1 MGVRGRL
8 RADYL
13 GEDVRSGLTPY
24 ERRCAVYEGERSNIC
39 SEYINLTEGR
49 AMNMGS
55 NLKKLIN
62 KLEERGVISN
72 RRAKALYLL
81 VKLLESPVGRLVRYM
96 VVKAIA
102 GIIIDSIDGR

>member
-1 MGVRGRL
+1 
-8 RADYL
+8 
-13 GEDVRSGLTPY
+13 
-24 ERRCAVYEGERSNIC
+24 
-39 SEYINLTEGR
+39 
-49 AMNMGS
+49 MNMGS